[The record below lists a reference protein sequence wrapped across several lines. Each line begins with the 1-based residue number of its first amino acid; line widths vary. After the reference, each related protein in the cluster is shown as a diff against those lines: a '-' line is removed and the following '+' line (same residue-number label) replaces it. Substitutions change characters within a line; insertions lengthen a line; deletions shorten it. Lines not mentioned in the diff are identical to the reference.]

1 MLATIS
7 EANEW
12 IMKRKNM
19 GLGHA
24 VFCELMS
31 SLGNPQ
37 DSIPS
42 IHIAGTNG
50 KGSTVTYI
58 KDCLV
63 EAGYKVGTFT
73 SPHILKHQD
82 RIRINGE
89 WIDDDSFLRILNHY
103 RAIIEE
109 QQLNM
114 FDIDMLIACTYFNE
128 KKVDIAI
135 YEVGLGGRI
144 DCTNCLTH
152 PLVTVITSIGLDHME
167 LLGDTVEKIAK
178 EKAGI
183 IKKAVPCVIGEM
195 IPSVKAVI
203 EDVAKVKQSDLIL
216 SKKFI
221 QKTMDSFEVDGVCYK
236 VYNSAKYQ
244 MRNAT
249 VALTVI
255 DCLQEKYNYKI
266 SVQNK
271 VDGIL
276 KSHWEGRF
284 EIIQKEP
291 TIVLDG
297 AHNQEGI
304 SALLESVYVLPRPW
318 IFVFSALSD
327 KPAKLMVEQIHQIAD
342 EMIVT
347 EFDFYRV
354 ERAKNLKLWDDILCV
369 ENTVEAINKGIEDA
383 KIGGSCILCGSLY
396 FISEA
401 RRYLMD
407 RGDSHE

>member
-183 IKKAVPCVIGEM
+183 IKKAVPCLIGEM

-271 VDGIL
+271 IDGIL

-327 KPAKLMVEQIHQIAD
+327 KPAKLMIEQIHQIAD

-383 KIGGSCILCGSLY
+383 KTGGSCILCGSLY

>member
-216 SKKFI
+216 SKKLI

-271 VDGIL
+271 IDGIL

-284 EIIQKEP
+284 EIIQKQP

-327 KPAKLMVEQIHQIAD
+327 KPAKLMIEQIHQIAD

-383 KIGGSCILCGSLY
+383 KTGGSCILCGSLY

>member
-284 EIIQKEP
+284 EIIQKQP

-327 KPAKLMVEQIHQIAD
+327 KPAKLMIEQIHQIAD

-383 KIGGSCILCGSLY
+383 KTGGSCILCGSLY

>member
-1 MLATIS
+1 MLGTIL

-12 IMKRKNM
+12 IMKRKNI
-19 GLGHA
+19 GLGHK
-24 VFCELMS
+24 VFCELMND
-31 SLGNPQ
+31 LGNPQ
-37 DSIPS
+37 DNIPS

-82 RIRINGE
+82 RIRINGK
-89 WIDDDSFLRILNHY
+89 WIDDESFLRLLNHY
-103 RAIIEE
+103 LNIIEE
-109 QQLNM
+109 KQLNM
-114 FDIDMLIACTYFNE
+114 FDIDMLIACAYFNE
-128 KKVDIAI
+128 ENVDIAI

-144 DCTNCLTH
+144 DCTNCLSH
-152 PLVTVITSIGLDHME
+152 PLVSVITSIGLDHME

-183 IKKAVPCVIGEM
+183 IKKGVPCIIGEM
-195 IPSVKAVI
+195 IPSVKSVI
-203 EDVAKVKQSDLIL
+203 EEIAVSKQSELIE

-221 QKTMDSFEVDGVCYK
+221 QQTMDTFEVDDVCYK
-236 VYNSAKYQ
+236 IYNSAKYQ

-255 DCLQEKYNYKI
+255 DCLQRKYNYEI
-266 SVQNK
+266 SIQNK
-271 VDGIL
+271 IDGIL

-284 EIIQKEP
+284 EIIQKQP
-291 TIVLDG
+291 TIILDG

-304 SALLESVYVLPRPW
+304 SALLESIYVLPRPW
-318 IFVFSALSD
+318 IFVFSALKD
-327 KPAKLMVEQIHQIAD
+327 KPAKSMIEQIHEIAD
-342 EMIVT
+342 ELIVT

-383 KIGGSCILCGSLY
+383 HMTGSCILCGSLY

-401 RRYLMD
+401 RRYLMN
-407 RGDSHE
+407 RGDSNE

>member
-183 IKKAVPCVIGEM
+183 IKKVVPCVIGEM

-221 QKTMDSFEVDGVCYK
+221 QKTIDSFEVDGVCYK

-271 VDGIL
+271 IDGIL

-284 EIIQKEP
+284 EIIQKQP

-327 KPAKLMVEQIHQIAD
+327 KPAKLMIEQIHQIAD

-383 KIGGSCILCGSLY
+383 KTGGSCILCGSLY